1 MTSTCFAGDITELRV
16 SVNGKQEGTLGTS
29 PGLSGTFTGPS
40 RSDNVIVSAKFANG
54 AESVVY
60 QNAAL

>member
-1 MTSTCFAGDITELRV
+1 MI
-16 SVNGKQEGTLGTS
+16 NGEQKGKLGPGPGT
-29 PGLSGTFTGPS
+29 SGTFTGKS
-40 RSDNVIVSAKFANG
+40 GSNNVVVAAKFANG